1 METQKT
7 QSVENLTAIAEKIE
21 SISKKR
27 EAASKT
33 LNKLLTDDVMPLAI
47 RMMDVYEVDKLVI
60 ITQNKAFKGQR
71 KIDDY
76 RDDTEYYA
84 ACVYSD
90 GEVRECTI
98 VDRGDIVPCKDSYS
112 LGWFG
117 NRNKPVAVM
126 ARIGIREFITELINR
141 MIRLNNDFEKITI
154 EDEEFVNRLKEV
166 IK

>member
-33 LNKLLTDDVMPLAI
+33 LNELLTDDVMPLVI

-71 KIDDY
+71 KIK
-76 RDDTEYYA
+76 
-84 ACVYSD
+84 SD
-90 GEVRECTI
+90 
-98 VDRGDIVPCKDSYS
+98 
-112 LGWFG
+112 
-117 NRNKPVAVM
+117 
-126 ARIGIREFITELINR
+126 
-141 MIRLNNDFEKITI
+141 
-154 EDEEFVNRLKEV
+154 
-166 IK
+166 